1 MFSELV
7 EGMNCNSHCDCRG
20 YSIKGKKCT
29 FHCSVNSIQLIYTIN
44 YTYMWD
50 TPNSIVPQSQK
61 TLCRVICRL
70 LDKEQVRIDLNHDNY
85 TILLFISPNFVY
97 SMYSSITSCLVLI
110 IKHQLSV
117 FDNNYNQ
124 KIKKFKTI
132 KVKNTNQSHI
142 SKTKSM
148 SQ

>member
-1 MFSELV
+1 
-7 EGMNCNSHCDCRG
+7 
-20 YSIKGKKCT
+20 
-29 FHCSVNSIQLIYTIN
+29 
-44 YTYMWD
+44 MWD

-61 TLCRVICRL
+61 MLCRVICRL

-117 FDNNYNQ
+117 FDNNYNP
-124 KIKKFKTI
+124 KIKKI
-132 KVKNTNQSHI
+132 
-142 SKTKSM
+142 
-148 SQ
+148 